1 MTSEN
6 RRVISVLVS
15 LVLPTRSG
23 VGPSSLIDAAAAS
36 IAKAIPK
43 NAKPER
49 IALGKDDREMCRVL
63 KTMPLLA
70 TSIPTLIPTVIPSD
84 ILASSDLVGLSAA
97 SIKLRPWPLSR
108 NGRLPKLAVGQ
119 VSPSWMKSR
128 RSSHNLRNRQWSPST
143 RQVAWGIKSSSS

>member
-15 LVLPTRSG
+15 LVLPTRSD

-84 ILASSDLVGLSAA
+84 ILAPAGLGGLSTT
-97 SIKLRPWPLSR
+97 SIKLRPWSLSR
-108 NGRLPKLAVGQ
+108 SGRLPKSAREP
-119 VSPSWMKSR
+119 VSPSWMRSK
-128 RSSHNLRNRQWSPST
+128 RSSRNPENRQWSLST